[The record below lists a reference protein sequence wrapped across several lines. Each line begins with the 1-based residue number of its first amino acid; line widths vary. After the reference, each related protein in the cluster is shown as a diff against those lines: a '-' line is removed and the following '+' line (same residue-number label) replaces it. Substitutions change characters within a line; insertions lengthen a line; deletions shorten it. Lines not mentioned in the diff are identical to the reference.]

1 LEGTDPE
8 LDTRNTQNDV
18 ERKKE
23 AEDRKLHRMAK
34 VYDFLE
40 MWQGIQYLCG
50 TQNESRA
57 QNNQITTMG

>member
-8 LDTRNTQNDV
+8 LDNLNTENDF

-40 MWQGIQYLCG
+40 MWQGMQYLCG
-50 TQNESRA
+50 T
-57 QNNQITTMG
+57 